1 MNTQPETN
9 VNKSNP
15 TLELMEE
22 KKKQLLKLSG
32 EVQEKIAR
40 LEQLQNVQHVQQT
53 ETEIEN

>member
-1 MNTQPETN
+1 MNAPETN
-9 VNKSNP
+9 INKTNP
-15 TLELMEE
+15 TLELMED

-40 LEQLQNVQHVQQT
+40 LEHLQNMQQTST